1 MKTFQRVAFSTT
13 LASVVFLAACS
24 STPVAPP
31 VQPKAEAPAP
41 AVAMTPAPAPV
52 APVVTAAAPAPLAPY
67 LDPQNALYQQRSV
80 YFDFDK
86 TALKPEASSVLEL
99 HGKYLAAHPT
109 LKIRI
114 EGNTDEA
121 GGEEYNL
128 ALGQRR
134 AQSVVS
140 ALKVFGVQEGQLEAV
155 SFGKTKPKATG
166 HDAAS
171 HAENRRADLA
181 YPSN

>member
-1 MKTFQRVAFSTT
+1 MKTFQRFALTAT
-13 LASVVFLAACS
+13 LASSVFLAACS
-24 STPVAPP
+24 STPVAPA

-41 AVAMTPAPAPV
+41 AAAVVAPAPAAAPV
-52 APVVTAAAPAPLAPY
+52 AVAAPAPLAPY

-86 TALKPEASSVLEL
+86 YSLKPQANSVLEL
-99 HGKYLAAHPT
+99 HGKYLAAHPA
-109 LKIRI
+109 LKIRV

-140 ALKVFGVQEGQLEAV
+140 ALKVFGVQESQLEAV

-166 HDAAS
+166 HDEAS